1 LISAIKGRILKIED
15 RVQENKETSVK
26 IDDNRKCDI
35 TQTNNG
41 DQGTQERPGAGL
53 AFPTYTGFL
62 APGLQF
68 LICDP

>member
-1 LISAIKGRILKIED
+1 MKTRCK
-15 RVQENKETSVK
+15 KTSVK

-53 AFPTYTGFL
+53 AFPT
-62 APGLQF
+62 
-68 LICDP
+68 LINQSTQEIENQQQNTDTIFYFFFIKSR